1 MKNKETVA
9 IKGLSLSVRTPEGI
23 QNPLRQVSLSV
34 HEGELLVILGESGAG
49 KSLLVKALMGILPD
63 EVKKTEGEI
72 LCDYEGRSMSLIL
85 QDPGKLLDPTMTIG
99 SQIMESL
106 KYGGVKRKYR
116 KALALEILHEVSMD
130 DPEKRF
136 GQYVHELSGGLAQ
149 RAVMAVELAGKPRL
163 LLLDEPTSALDKD
176 SEEKIISLIMDM
188 TRKRRMTTILITH
201 SVKVAETAADR
212 IAVMYAGK
220 IVEVGRREEVLRRPV
235 HPYTIALLKASRL
248 VPDKEGNLFQLQ
260 GMIPS
265 PGDAFRGD
273 PFAERNPDALVID
286 HLEEPPLMKV
296 TDTHYAASWLLDE
309 RYERHRERAERISI

>member
-23 QNPLRQVSLSV
+23 QKPLRQVSLSV

-116 KALALEILHEVSMD
+116 KGQALMILHEVSMD

-149 RAVMAVELAGKPRL
+149 RAVMAVELARKPRL
-163 LLLDEPTSALDKD
+163 LLLDEPTTALDKD
-176 SEEKIISLIMDM
+176 CEEKIISLIMDM
-188 TRKRRMTTILITH
+188 TRNKGMTTILITH

-212 IAVMYAGK
+212 IAVMYAGRV
-220 IVEVGRREEVLRRPV
+220 VEVGRREEVLRRPV

-260 GMIPS
+260 GMSPS

-273 PFAERNPDALVID
+273 PFAERNPHALVID